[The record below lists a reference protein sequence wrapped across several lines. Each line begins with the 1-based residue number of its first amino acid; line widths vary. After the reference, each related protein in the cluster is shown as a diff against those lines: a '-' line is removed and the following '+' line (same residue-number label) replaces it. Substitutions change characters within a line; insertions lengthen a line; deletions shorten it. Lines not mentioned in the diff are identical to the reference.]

1 MALPAVGCRVRILK
15 DYATVRYIGPVAQQQ
30 GIWVGVEWDDH
41 SRGKHDGSTAG
52 VRYFNCVSGTTSGS
66 FVRIERVCFGITLLE
81 ALRARYN
88 NETAE
93 HGEDVA
99 AEELYVHTSRR
110 RRVKVQLV
118 GEEKIQQKQRQIH
131 MLQSARL
138 VGLDVSAV
146 GDPAQLRDSIPSI
159 TSLDLTCNLVAGWDF
174 VEHLAGREQGALTQ
188 LAVLN
193 LSENKLTVP
202 PASPSRSL
210 TLLPSL
216 RVLVLNDCGVAWQ
229 DVISVAPALP
239 SLEELHLCGNPIGH
253 LQPPP
258 PPSPPPPPAAGQR
271 QHQRP
276 AHTAQLQ
283 GPSEVQTRE
292 GRQEAGGAGHVD
304 GSGTSPGGS
313 REGDADCGSSG
324 VGGSNAAT
332 APVAAVEAE
341 GEGASG
347 LDGAGEEEA
356 AAMLASLFPHLQVLT
371 LEDCQLPGWSAVEV
385 LRRLPALTRLHLA
398 GNTRL
403 THITYPGEEGAAA
416 ASPAAEQDQAAG
428 VAAAPA
434 AAVREAGPAA
444 FPRLS
449 SLLLGGCGI
458 SQWGSVDQ
466 LDRFP
471 ELREVRLTGNP
482 VLTSSRGGGRFE
494 VIGRVSKL
502 TQLNGAEVRPRER
515 RDAELRYLQHI
526 ATEMDRAGADESQR
540 AAVRAA
546 HPRLRRL
553 IELHGAVLATAAR
566 DSGAGGSLASSM
578 VEIKLTCVAAGAT
591 AKMGTQVKKLPKSTT
606 VSALRLLCE
615 RLFKVKSQEMAL
627 FLRAPGDPMPE
638 DIGAEDLQDRTLG
651 FFGAQDGY
659 EVLIDEVDPEALR
672 RADEDARAAATAAH
686 EGRLAEQLRAAEKLQ
701 AEFARSM
708 GLQAQ
713 QQQQQQQQQQP

>member
-1 MALPAVGCRVRILK
+1 
-15 DYATVRYIGPVAQQQ
+15 
-30 GIWVGVEWDDH
+30 
-41 SRGKHDGSTAG
+41 
-52 VRYFNCVSGTTSGS
+52 
-66 FVRIERVCFGITLLE
+66 
-81 ALRARYN
+81 
-88 NETAE
+88 
-93 HGEDVA
+93 
-99 AEELYVHTSRR
+99 
-110 RRVKVQLV
+110 
-118 GEEKIQQKQRQIH
+118 
-131 MLQSARL
+131 MLSA
-138 VGLDVSAV
+138 
-146 GDPAQLRDSIPSI
+146 
-159 TSLDLTCNLVAGWDF
+159 
-174 VEHLAGREQGALTQ
+174 
-188 LAVLN
+188 
-193 LSENKLTVP
+193 VP

>member
-1 MALPAVGCRVRILK
+1 
-15 DYATVRYIGPVAQQQ
+15 
-30 GIWVGVEWDDH
+30 
-41 SRGKHDGSTAG
+41 
-52 VRYFNCVSGTTSGS
+52 
-66 FVRIERVCFGITLLE
+66 
-81 ALRARYN
+81 
-88 NETAE
+88 
-93 HGEDVA
+93 
-99 AEELYVHTSRR
+99 
-110 RRVKVQLV
+110 
-118 GEEKIQQKQRQIH
+118 
-131 MLQSARL
+131 MLSA
-138 VGLDVSAV
+138 
-146 GDPAQLRDSIPSI
+146 
-159 TSLDLTCNLVAGWDF
+159 
-174 VEHLAGREQGALTQ
+174 
-188 LAVLN
+188 
-193 LSENKLTVP
+193 VP

-494 VIGRVSKL
+494 VHSFPSPSWLGVTAWLVRPVLPNSSTRSARSRLFAFPSPPPPSLLPPLSAAQVIGRVSKL